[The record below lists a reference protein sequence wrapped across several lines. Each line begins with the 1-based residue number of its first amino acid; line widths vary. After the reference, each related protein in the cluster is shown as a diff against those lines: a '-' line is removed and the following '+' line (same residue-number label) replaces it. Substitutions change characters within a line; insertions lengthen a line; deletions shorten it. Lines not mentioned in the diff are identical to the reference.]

1 MTGSSLV
8 EGWSAASLR
17 ASVLSAAVLR
27 YQDLKAGA
35 VVEGEV
41 AAVESFGLLVKLGEG
56 VRALVPKNHLGDV
69 TVKNPKA
76 RFKASFFAA
85 ALNQVKWWSQIVL
98 VRVVGI
104 SWFQGFRIACC
115 LALVHAFS
123 LLLWLSCFVESLVL
137 LLN

>member
-17 ASVLSAAVLR
+17 PSVLSAAVLR
-27 YQDLKAGA
+27 YQDLKPGSN
-35 VVEGEV
+35 VEGEV

-76 RFKASFFAA
+76 RFKASLGFCLLWAFFAA
-85 ALNQVKWWSQIVL
+85 VKNYWDFCVARLYIY
-98 VRVVGI
+98 VV
-104 SWFQGFRIACC
+104 FC
-115 LALVHAFS
+115 
-123 LLLWLSCFVESLVL
+123 
-137 LLN
+137 